1 MNFNVQ
7 IELNNNPDFK
17 RYVRENSY
25 WYKTLNRNPY
35 MIEKLKE
42 EIKEKYR
49 LRTTDKLN
57 NALKTLELIQ
67 NVVSTLK

>member
-7 IELNNNPDFK
+7 LELNNNPNLK

-25 WYKTLNRNPY
+25 WYKILNRNPH